1 MTVYGYARV
10 STAKQNLEVQLKAL
24 SNCDHIFYEKV
35 SGASRCRPELQ
46 KLLETVKPDDTV
58 VITKLCRLARNTR
71 HLLEIAEYLDEQNVG
86 LKILNLGIDTTTPTG
101 RLMLTLIGAVAAF
114 ERSLLLERQAEG
126 IALAKANGRYTGRK
140 ATARAKTTEIL
151 ELEAE
156 GLSKEEIAKQL
167 RISRTSVYRIL
178 KAVRENG
185 FFEQNDT

>member
-10 STAKQNLEVQLKAL
+10 STAKQNLDVQLKAL

-35 SGASRCRPELQ
+35 SGASRTRPELQ
-46 KLLETVKPDDTV
+46 KLLETVKQDDTV
-58 VITKLCRLARNTR
+58 IITKLCRLARNTR
-71 HLLEIAEYLDEQNVG
+71 HLLEIVEFLDEQNVG

-126 IALAKANGRYTGRK
+126 IALAKTLGRYTGRK

-167 RISRTSVYRIL
+167 KISRTSVYRIL
-178 KAVRENG
+178 KAVRESG
-185 FFEQNDT
+185 CLEQD